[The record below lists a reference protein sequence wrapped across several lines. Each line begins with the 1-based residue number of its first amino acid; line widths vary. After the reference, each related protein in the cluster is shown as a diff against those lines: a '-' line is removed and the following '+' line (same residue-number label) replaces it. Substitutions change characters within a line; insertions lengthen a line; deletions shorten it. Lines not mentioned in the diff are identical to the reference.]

1 MIEDSL
7 KIICWIIPDR
17 TLFTKKHCLHSGFLQ
32 IKKTSYKSKKKNNFP
47 QLWVVM
53 TLSQDWSF
61 IFRISQLS

>member
-53 TLSQDWSF
+53 
-61 IFRISQLS
+61 